1 MAQRFRFFLVILLIV
16 FIGWLVFKYG
26 PVSDFLGKRPP
37 AEDLAFNKQSGQQE
51 NRPVIISADEKINI
65 DVFRAVRPTV
75 VNIVATTLKMNFWM
89 RAIPQEGMGTGFIID
104 PAGYILTNN
113 HVVANAQK
121 LTVTLA
127 DGKKLDARLIG
138 RDPQYDLAII
148 KIPES
153 DVQQVA
159 KLGDSDQLQVGQKA
173 IAIGNPFGL
182 GHTFTTGVISA
193 LDRTLQTPEGATF
206 EGLIQTDAAI
216 NPGNSG
222 GPLLN
227 SNGEVIGINTAIYS
241 RSGGYQGIGFALP
254 VNHAK
259 DVATQLITSGRV
271 ARPWLGI
278 SGYTIDK
285 DFARALNMEGVE
297 GVLVVEVINGGPAS
311 EAGLRGGDR
320 EVIYNNLT
328 LLVGGDVIRS
338 FDGKRVTDMRQLIR
352 MIQSKRVGDKV
363 PLTITRGRQTLE
375 LTVTLTEIPR
385 S

>member
-1 MAQRFRFFLVILLIV
+1 VAQRFRFFLVILLIV